1 MTFAEVMQELERNA
15 RPEALEGMAKYG
27 INIES
32 ALGVSIPNLRKIAKM
47 TGLDHALAKELWK
60 TGVHDARILASMVE
74 DPARVTEALMER
86 WVKKFDS
93 WDLCDQCCL
102 NLFRKTPFAW
112 KKAFEWAVREEEF
125 VKRASFALMAT
136 LAVHDKETGAA
147 RFEEFLH
154 VIEKASLDERN
165 YVMKAVN
172 WALRQI
178 GKRDRRL
185 NASAIRQARRIE
197 KLDSTAAKWIATDAL
212 RELESAKVK
221 DKLKR

>member
-1 MTFAEVMQELERNA
+1 MTFDEVMQELERNA
-15 RPEALEGMAKYG
+15 RPDALEGMAKYG
-27 INIES
+27 INVE
-32 ALGVSIPNLRKIAKM
+32 AAFGVSIPNLRKIAKKAG
-47 TGLDHALAKELWK
+47 TDHALAKELWK
-60 TGVHDARILASMVE
+60 TGIHDARILATMIE
-74 DPARVTEALMER
+74 DPARVTEAQMER

-93 WDLCDQCCL
+93 WDLCDQCCM

-112 KKAFEWAVREEEF
+112 KKAFEWATREEEY
-125 VKRASFALMAT
+125 VKRASFALIAT
-136 LAVHDKETGAA
+136 LAVHDKETGAG

-185 NASAIRQARRIE
+185 NASAIRQARRLE
-197 KLDSTAAKWIATDAL
+197 KIDSKSAKWIAADAL
-212 RELESAKVK
+212 RELESAKVQE
-221 DKLKR
+221 KLKR

>member
-15 RPEALEGMAKYG
+15 RPEALEGMAKSG

-32 ALGVSIPNLRKIAKM
+32 ALGVSIPNLRKIAKT
-47 TGLDHALAKELWK
+47 TGLDHPLAKELWK
-60 TGVHDARILASMVE
+60 TGVHDARILASMIE

-93 WDLCDQCCL
+93 WDLCDQCCM

-125 VKRASFALMAT
+125 VKRASFSLVAT
-136 LAVHDKETGAA
+136 LAVHDKETSAA

-212 RELESAKVK
+212 RELESEKVK
-221 DKLKR
+221 AKLKR